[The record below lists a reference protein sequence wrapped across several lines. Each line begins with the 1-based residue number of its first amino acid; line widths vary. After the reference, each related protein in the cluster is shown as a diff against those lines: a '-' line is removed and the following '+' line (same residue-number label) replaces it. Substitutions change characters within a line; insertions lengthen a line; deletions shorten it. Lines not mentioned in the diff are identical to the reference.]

1 MPIYE
6 YQCPK
11 CGVFEVTQRITESAL
26 KRCPTCKA
34 KVERILSRTSFV
46 LKGSGWYATD
56 YARAG
61 SKTESSTDSTAG
73 NGGANGSSSTSDSST
88 KSDTSKS
95 SDTSAKSESTAKSE
109 SSAAKSSS
117 TVKSSS
123 DKNTAG
129 KSTD

>member
-11 CGVFEVTQRITESAL
+11 CGVFEVTRRITEAPL

-56 YARAG
+56 YARSG
-61 SKTESSTDSTAG
+61 SKTESSTDSTTA
-73 NGGANGSSSTSDSST
+73 NGGANGSSSTPDSST
-88 KSDTSKS
+88 KSDTSSKT
-95 SDTSAKSESTAKSE
+95 SDTSAKSE
-109 SSAAKSSS
+109 
-117 TVKSSS
+117 
-123 DKNTAG
+123 
-129 KSTD
+129 

>member
-11 CGVFEVTQRITESAL
+11 CGIFEVTRRITEAPL

-56 YARAG
+56 YAHSG
-61 SKTESSTDSTAG
+61 SKSESSTDSAAG
-73 NGGANGSSSTSDSST
+73 NGGANGSAGASVTPT
-88 KSDTSKS
+88 KCDTSH
-95 SDTSAKSESTAKSE
+95 TPHPSTTQA
-109 SSAAKSSS
+109 
-117 TVKSSS
+117 
-123 DKNTAG
+123 
-129 KSTD
+129 TD